1 MNCECVLCVC
11 DVCVCVTMLCAKELC
26 VTMLCVKELCVTM
39 LCLKCVWK
47 ELRAKEMC
55 RSFVILC
62 EL

>member
-1 MNCECVLCVC
+1 MLCVC
-11 DVCVCVTMLCAKELC
+11 DVCVCVEKLCAKELC

-55 RSFVILC
+55 VAAL
-62 EL
+62 